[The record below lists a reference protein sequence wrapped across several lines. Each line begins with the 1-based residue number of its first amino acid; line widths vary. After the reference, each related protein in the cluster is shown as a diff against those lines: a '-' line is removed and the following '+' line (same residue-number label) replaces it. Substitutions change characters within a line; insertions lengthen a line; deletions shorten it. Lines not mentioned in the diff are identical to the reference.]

1 MTLTMRKTWGHTM
14 ILDNFRD
21 ADFSDLGSSP
31 VSVRYTVLT
40 VVLALILVAGFF
52 LLINNKKA
60 QLAQEGQQELA
71 LMTDFEFKQQ
81 KGANLEAYEQ
91 QLTDMRDLLKT
102 MFRQLPSKT
111 EMDKLLVD
119 VSQTALAAGIDVQ
132 LFEPQAE
139 TYRDFYAER
148 PIIIR
153 MLGDYHQF
161 GEFVSGVAALPRVV
175 ILTMHDIAL
184 TRAKANQGR
193 FGGTEERLVLE
204 GRVKTYRYVD
214 EDEVAERAAEQA
226 P

>member
-1 MTLTMRKTWGHTM
+1 M
-14 ILDNFRD
+14 ILDDFRS
-21 ADFSDLGSSP
+21 ADFTDLGSSSG
-31 VSVRYTVLT
+31 SVRYSVLG
-40 VVLALILVAGFF
+40 VALILILVAGFF
-52 LLINNKKA
+52 LLVKDKRIE
-60 QLAQEGQQELA
+60 LAQEGQQELT
-71 LMTDFEFKQQ
+71 LMADFEYKQQ
-81 KGANLEAYEQ
+81 KAANLEAYEQ
-91 QLTDMRDLLKT
+91 QLTDMQELLET

-139 TYRDFYAER
+139 AFRDFYAER
-148 PIIIR
+148 PIVIR

-175 ILTMHDIAL
+175 ILTMHDISL
-184 TRAKANQGR
+184 TRAERNQSR
-193 FGGTEERLVLE
+193 FGDSEGRLILE

-214 EDEVAERAAEQA
+214 ENEAAEITAEQA

>member
-1 MTLTMRKTWGHTM
+1 M
-14 ILDNFRD
+14 ILDDFRS
-21 ADFSDLGSSP
+21 ADFTDLGSSP
-31 VSVRYTVLT
+31 GVVRYSVLG
-40 VVLALILVAGFF
+40 VALVLILVAGFF
-52 LLINNKKA
+52 LLIKDKRIE
-60 QLAQEGQQELA
+60 LAQEGQQELT
-71 LMTDFEFKQQ
+71 LMTDFEYKQQ
-81 KGANLEAYEQ
+81 KAANLEDYEQ
-91 QLTDMRDLLKT
+91 QLADMQELLET

-139 TYRDFYAER
+139 SFRDFYAER

-161 GEFVSGVAALPRVV
+161 GEFVSGVASLPRVV
-175 ILTMHDIAL
+175 ILTMHDISL
-184 TRAKANQGR
+184 TRAKANQSR
-193 FGGTEERLVLE
+193 FGDSEGRLILE

-214 EDEVAERAAEQA
+214 EDEASQMTAEQG